1 MALSNGGLAR
11 SVVIAGK
18 AVDSRLLATVPTAT
32 AVAEGSIAEAING
45 AIVSGDGAGD
55 VRVAFS
61 PKVPKPVPKPVPDKV
76 LMDKVWPSPS
86 EVGPV
91 RAVAAPE
98 TPGTPGVDRALAI
111 MFQPMTE
118 GMRASPV
125 TVVA

>member
-1 MALSNGGLAR
+1 M
-11 SVVIAGK
+11 
-18 AVDSRLLATVPTAT
+18 
-32 AVAEGSIAEAING
+32 NG

-55 VRVAFS
+55 VSVAFS
-61 PKVPKPVPKPVPDKV
+61 PNAPKPVPDKV

-91 RAVAAPE
+91 RAVAAVASE
-98 TPGTPGVDRALAI
+98 TPGTPGVVRAMAI

-125 TVVA
+125 TVVVDMGGVT